1 MVSMLPIVEADREA
15 FMRMAAAHFSELD
28 PSFVPHDDWKEHYFS
43 RILANPRYFLRW
55 IIAEETRAGFILFG
69 LEEHRFLPRK
79 TGVIYELY
87 VLPALRRRGLAKATA
102 VAAIAELWTHRP
114 SKIQLEVMEG
124 RTDAVSFWKMLGFR
138 KASERFVLTGSG
150 A

>member
-1 MVSMLPIVEADREA
+1 
-15 FMRMAAAHFSELD
+15 MAEGS
-28 PSFVPHDDWKEHYFS
+28 
-43 RILANPRYFLRW
+43 
-55 IIAEETRAGFILFG
+55 RAGFILFG
-69 LEEHRFLPRK
+69 LEDHRFLPRK

-87 VLPALRRRGLAKATA
+87 ILPALRRRGLAKETA

-124 RTDAVSFWKMLGFR
+124 RTHGVSLWKALGFR